1 MGIVF
6 QRQGKDDQAL
16 EFYEK
21 DLKITKRVLGIVF
34 FLFVLIWSEQKKF
47 QTKLKLS

>member
-1 MGIVF
+1 MATTYANMGNVF
-6 QRQGKDDQAL
+6 DSQGKYDQAL

-34 FLFVLIWSEQKKF
+34 FFICFDVK
-47 QTKLKLS
+47 